1 MASENTDSLLRGPVA
16 GFLSWIVPGLGHI
29 FLGERA
35 RGLVLLVTITA
46 TFWAGV
52 AVGGVRNTVDPK
64 GERKLWFAAQVCTGG
79 HVLAALA
86 LRNNLTSSS
95 APKGNY
101 LSSEVG
107 VHFTGVA
114 GLLNILIILD
124 AIARAEPAPGSA
136 GRGDRRTARGVT

>member
-1 MASENTDSLLRGPVA
+1 MANVADGSLLRGPLA
-16 GFLSWIVPGLGHI
+16 GFLSWLVPGLGHM
-29 FLGERA
+29 FLGQKG
-35 RGLVLLVTITA
+35 RGLILLATITA

-52 AVGGVRNTVDPK
+52 AIGGVRNTVDPR

-79 HVLAALA
+79 NALSALA
-86 LRNNLTSSS
+86 LRNAVAGSNQPRGT
-95 APKGNY
+95 Y

-124 AIARAEPAPGSA
+124 AITRGEFVGASA
-136 GRGDRRTARGVT
+136 GRSRRPPRSTA